1 MEIFEDKG
9 VVIKV
14 VIIFEKEEIKEV
26 ESEEKNVIVVFKVES
41 GGNIFYFM
49 MIDVLVNFEVE
60 LKEECIEKI

>member
-14 VIIFEKEEIKEV
+14 VIIFEKEESKEV
-26 ESEEKNVIVVFKVES
+26 ESGEKNIIVVFKVES

-60 LKEECIEKI
+60 LKEECIEKN

>member
-14 VIIFEKEEIKEV
+14 VIIFEKEESKEV
-26 ESEEKNVIVVFKVES
+26 ESGEKNIIVVFKVE
-41 GGNIFYFM
+41 GRGNIFYFM

-60 LKEECIEKI
+60 LKEECIEKN

>member
-14 VIIFEKEEIKEV
+14 VIFEKEESKEV
-26 ESEEKNVIVVFKVES
+26 ESEEKNIIVVFKVES

-60 LKEECIEKI
+60 LKEECIEKN

>member
-14 VIIFEKEEIKEV
+14 VIIFEKEESKEV
-26 ESEEKNVIVVFKVES
+26 ESGEKNIIVVFKVD
-41 GGNIFYFM
+41 GRGNIFYFM

-60 LKEECIEKI
+60 LKEECIEKN

>member
-1 MEIFEDKG
+1 MEILEDKG

-49 MIDVLVNFEVE
+49 MIDVLVDFEVE
-60 LKEECIEKI
+60 LKECIEKI

>member
-14 VIIFEKEEIKEV
+14 VIILEKEESKEV
-26 ESEEKNVIVVFKVES
+26 ESEGKNVIVVFKVES

-49 MIDVLVNFEVE
+49 MIDFLVNFEVE
-60 LKEECIEKI
+60 LKEECIEKN

>member
-49 MIDVLVNFEVE
+49 MIDVLVDFEVE
-60 LKEECIEKI
+60 LKECIEKI

>member
-14 VIIFEKEEIKEV
+14 VIILEKEEIKEV

-49 MIDVLVNFEVE
+49 MIDVLVDFEVE
-60 LKEECIEKI
+60 LKECIEKN

>member
-14 VIIFEKEEIKEV
+14 VIIFEKEESKEV
-26 ESEEKNVIVVFKVES
+26 ECGEKNIIVVFKVE
-41 GGNIFYFM
+41 GRGNIFYFM

-60 LKEECIEKI
+60 LKEECIEKN

>member
-14 VIIFEKEEIKEV
+14 VIILEKEEIKEV
-26 ESEEKNVIVVFKVES
+26 ESEEKNVIVVFKGES

-60 LKEECIEKI
+60 LKEECIEKN

>member
-26 ESEEKNVIVVFKVES
+26 ESEEKNVIVAFKVES

-60 LKEECIEKI
+60 LKEECIEKN

>member
-14 VIIFEKEEIKEV
+14 VIIFEKEESKEV
-26 ESEEKNVIVVFKVES
+26 ERGEKNIIVVFKVE
-41 GGNIFYFM
+41 GRGNIFYFM

-60 LKEECIEKI
+60 LKEECIEKN

>member
-14 VIIFEKEEIKEV
+14 VIILEKEEIKEV
-26 ESEEKNVIVVFKVES
+26 ESEEKNIIVVFKVES

-49 MIDVLVNFEVE
+49 MIDVLVDFEVE
-60 LKEECIEKI
+60 LKEECIEKN